1 MATYIECREIVFL
14 LTNGEWAFPVKVDS
28 RKTKNVS
35 FRSAP
40 MSANVLGTDW
50 DTEEVEVSEAKMID
64 DVLIGVFQVSCRL
77 KLNFMPPA
85 FLLFSQGLN
94 LLHLSLTSLVT
105 SLTNGL
111 GYSI

>member
-50 DTEEVEVSEAKMID
+50 DTEEVEVSEVKMID
-64 DVLIGVFQVSCRL
+64 DVLIKKRRTRSTSASKPRPSLRGPLSDDVVAVYRL
-77 KLNFMPPA
+77 VK
-85 FLLFSQGLN
+85 
-94 LLHLSLTSLVT
+94 
-105 SLTNGL
+105 
-111 GYSI
+111 